1 MFGRLAEVY
10 DSTSVTEEYALTL
23 SCTTC
28 RRSFDAVGRYVAC
41 LHSPV
46 CPVDTD
52 RKVLSLFLLH

>member
-10 DSTSVTEEYALTL
+10 DSNIRDGGVRVDPLLHDVQA
-23 SCTTC
+23 
-28 RRSFDAVGRYVAC
+28 SFDAVGRYVAC

-52 RKVLSLFLLH
+52 WKVLSLFLLH